1 MKHNTLQKLFFLYQ
15 REEENIQVSLWAYPS
30 KADHGLDKTHE
41 VDRSLGNLVDGC
53 LITASYGSVFFQVFL
68 TVHWHSFIAKVK
80 RCTLRE
86 IKLLT
91 TGVSITFP
99 LCLVRR
105 VKAKHKPKGLFGSY
119 ESTVNMYK
127 LWQW

>member
-1 MKHNTLQKLFFLYQ
+1 M
-15 REEENIQVSLWAYPS
+15 SLPAHPT

-80 RCTLRE
+80 KCTLRE
-86 IKLLT
+86 IKLLST
-91 TGVSITFP
+91 RVSITF
-99 LCLVRR
+99 
-105 VKAKHKPKGLFGSY
+105 
-119 ESTVNMYK
+119 STVPGK
-127 LWQW
+127 EG